1 MIKFYEFYGLC
12 RSGNHAIVNWIIN
25 NLISD
30 TSNKIF
36 LSDYS
41 FYCDG
46 VFFQNNYNGPNSG
59 IELFKKGLRFK
70 PTIVLISY
78 EEADIEE
85 IESPVSLIKQQSKKF
100 TIVRSLKNLLASRLK
115 NNMPFKSENINSLST
130 DPFFLAWEKH
140 VRYENNIFYDKWLI
154 DKTYRDMISLKLGI
168 YNRDLINDMTT
179 NGGGSSFSGMILDTA
194 ENLLNRYK
202 QVEIS
207 ANLIEKIKYYE
218 KRNPEYSTY
227 QDL

>member
-115 NNMPFKSENINSLST
+115 NNMPYKSENINSLST

-154 DKTYRDMISLKLGI
+154 DKAYRDMISLKLGI
-168 YNRDLINDMTT
+168 YNRDLTDDLTT
-179 NGGGSSFSGMILDTA
+179 NGGGSSFSDMILDTA
-194 ENLLNRYK
+194 ENLLTRYRQYQIPDK
-202 QVEIS
+202 M
-207 ANLIEKIKYYE
+207 LEKSKYYTD
-218 KRNPEYSTY
+218 RNREFAEL
-227 QDL
+227 QQ